1 MTTRTLYKAG
11 YVIRVT
17 SWENDADNYLTKE
30 MHIAEKEKVD
40 VLVEF
45 VKLFT
50 SSNNYKNRGIGNL
63 CYGEEHEYYGP
74 FSDFYEKYM
83 PWFCEDVDLEGAEN
97 EDEER
102 EIIAE
107 HMIAFAYDLGLTG
120 SEYYATRVL
129 DKFEVVYFPQDVI
142 CEDVTEDY
150 K

>member
-17 SWENDADNYLTKE
+17 SWENDADNYRTKE
-30 MHIAEKEKVD
+30 MHIAEKEKID
-40 VLVEF
+40 VVVEF

-50 SSNNYKNRGIGNL
+50 SRNNYKNRDISNL
-63 CYGEEHEYYGP
+63 CYGDEHEYYGP
-74 FSDFYEKYM
+74 LSDFYEEYM
-83 PWFCEDVDLEGAEN
+83 PWFCEDVDLDGAED

-107 HMIAFAYDLGLTG
+107 HMIGFAYDLGLTR
-120 SEYYATRVL
+120 SEYYTTRVL

-142 CEDVTEDY
+142 CEDITEEY